1 MQCNMKNLETEIKK
15 EENFFLM
22 VSSLNML
29 YTVIKGLSF

>member
-1 MQCNMKNLETEIKK
+1 MQCNMKNLETETKK
-15 EENFFLM
+15 QKIFFLM